1 MEFCSE
7 YETRSMGISR
17 WVVPLVLFFVTHSGA
32 KPTALAPPP
41 PVVQVASVEQKD
53 VPIYREWIGTL
64 TGQVN
69 ADSKA
74 QVTGYVLTQNYK
86 EGSYVR
92 TGQLLFETD
101 PRPFQAALDQA
112 KGQMAQAEAPSA
124 ARREDHGT
132 TGEDGLWL

>member
-1 MEFCSE
+1 MGGPAGIVLCHSLRRQANGAGP
-7 YETRSMGISR
+7 TAARSASC
-17 WVVPLVLFFVTHSGA
+17 VSGA
-32 KPTALAPPP
+32 EGR
-41 PVVQVASVEQKD
+41 S
-53 VPIYREWIGTL
+53 IYGEWIGTL

-69 ADSKA
+69 ADIKA